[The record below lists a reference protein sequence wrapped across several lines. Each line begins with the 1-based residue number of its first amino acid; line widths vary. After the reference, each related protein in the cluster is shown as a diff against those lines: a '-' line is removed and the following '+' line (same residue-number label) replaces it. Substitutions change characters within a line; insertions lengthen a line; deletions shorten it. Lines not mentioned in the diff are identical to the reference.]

1 MRNKRFRIEQRQRVI
16 TRAKKVLKLN
26 GLEEKYAAYWADN
39 LCKCSCHLCQPDG
52 IKSQYQAVLS
62 EPLLQISQQ

>member
-1 MRNKRFRIEQRQRVI
+1 MRTKRFRIEQRQRVI
-16 TRAKKVLKLN
+16 DRAKKVLKLN

-52 IKSQYQAVLS
+52 IKSQYQAVLN
-62 EPLLQISQQ
+62 EPLLQTSQQ

>member
-1 MRNKRFRIEQRQRVI
+1 MRTKRFRIQQRQRVI
-16 TRAKKVLKLN
+16 NRAKKVLKLN

-52 IKSQYQAVLS
+52 IKSQYQAVLN
-62 EPLLQISQQ
+62 EPLLQTSQQ

>member
-1 MRNKRFRIEQRQRVI
+1 MRTKRFRIEQRQRVI

-52 IKSQYQAVLS
+52 IKSQYQAVLN
-62 EPLLQISQQ
+62 EPLRASL

>member
-1 MRNKRFRIEQRQRVI
+1 MRTKRFRIEQRQRVI
-16 TRAKKVLKLN
+16 DRAKKVLKLN

-52 IKSQYQAVLS
+52 IKSQYQAVLN
-62 EPLLQISQQ
+62 EPLRASL

>member
-52 IKSQYQAVLS
+52 IKSQYQAVLN
-62 EPLLQISQQ
+62 EPLLQTSQQ

>member
-62 EPLLQISQQ
+62 ETLLQISQQ